1 MDEFNPG
8 GGTLGA
14 IGAAI
19 TAFIGGFFWLRKTLA
34 STAADVA
41 GDRAEV
47 NMIQVLQEEN
57 ARLRE
62 RLTAVEQERNEQFK
76 QIADLSAQLQII
88 QDKVQTLTTTNQKLS
103 EEVQRLRAAV
113 ERTS

>member
-1 MDEFNPG
+1 M
-8 GGTLGA
+8 
-14 IGAAI
+14 
-19 TAFIGGFFWLRKTLA
+19 
-34 STAADVA
+34 A

-47 NMIQVLQEEN
+47 NMIQILQEEN

-76 QIADLSAQLQII
+76 QIADLCAQLQII
-88 QDKVQTLTTTNQKLS
+88 QDKVQTLTTTNQQLS
-103 EEVQRLRAAV
+103 EEVQRLRAVV